1 LQPRALQPRALQ
13 QRALQPRAL
22 QQRGLQS
29 RNLASRGCRQPP
41 YKSSL
46 GNTNTPPRELNDRV
60 GFVAW
65 ATCGV
70 TQWIGKTLGRRVPIV
85 NDMGLKK
92 TALYVAG
99 LSLAVGGPASVFSTA
114 HLMTG
119 TNGAAPPGV
128 TAQATQQGTAG
139 TISQTPAIAQPGSPM
154 TVNLPP
160 IQSMPTP
167 SLAEVLNF
175 DVTVESILRQW
186 PRVTT
191 GLPYMQLQG
200 YRVPLVT
207 GGALTDVAGA
217 LTYYFNPRQQVQR
230 ITLRG
235 TTGDPS
241 VLATILTTRHQYTRR
256 LTNDPGLILYEVVDS
271 SNHPAGTLKIRSANI
286 VSTSQ
291 PYMRFEVDL
300 VMDRPE

>member
-1 LQPRALQPRALQ
+1 
-13 QRALQPRAL
+13 
-22 QQRGLQS
+22 
-29 RNLASRGCRQPP
+29 
-41 YKSSL
+41 
-46 GNTNTPPRELNDRV
+46 
-60 GFVAW
+60 
-65 ATCGV
+65 
-70 TQWIGKTLGRRVPIV
+70 
-85 NDMGLKK
+85 MGIKK

-99 LSLAVGGPASVFSTA
+99 LSVAVGGPASVFSTA

-119 TNGAAPPGV
+119 TNAPTPPGV
-128 TAQATQQGTAG
+128 TAQATPQGTPQGTAG
-139 TISQTPAIAQPGSPM
+139 TIPPLPAISQPGGPV

-217 LTYYFNPRQQVQR
+217 LTYYFNSRQQVQR

-256 LTNDPGLILYEVVDS
+256 LTNDPGLILYEAVDS
-271 SNHPAGTLKIRSANI
+271 SNRPAGTLKIRSANI